1 MWKKLSDNYYSYM
14 KDDSCLANLK
24 RVKNGWLAE
33 IIINEKWEIFDI
45 PEMGLNTA
53 KNKCLSIIEG
63 V

>member
-1 MWKKLSDNYYSYM
+1 M
-14 KDDSCLANLK
+14 KDDNCLANLK